1 MGETDSWR
9 VRGVEVS
16 VGYKM
21 LNVCTKGFLVCYT
34 LVIVKFNGVLD
45 FSGTVLTLFRYV
57 YHEGVD
63 TVALTLKD
71 KAVLLQAWSGPGI

>member
-1 MGETDSWR
+1 M
-9 VRGVEVS
+9 RGVEVS

-21 LNVCTKGFLVCYT
+21 LNVCTKEKGILVCYT
-34 LVIVKFNGVLD
+34 LVIVKFNGGLD
-45 FSGTVLTLFRYV
+45 FSGTVLTLFRSV